1 MVSLTLALEL
11 AMTVVRRG
19 LEPLIPALRRFAR
32 ALARN
37 AEAAD
42 DLVQDTLVRAL
53 RAEHLFHGGD
63 LRTWLFT
70 ILLNLDRNRRRGLSR
85 RPTLAVIE
93 DVDPAGAPAS
103 DGTARDIARGLAL
116 LPFEQREVLL
126 LVTLEGLSYREAAD
140 VQGVPIG
147 TVMSRLSRAR
157 AALRAHLE
165 GERPQLRS
173 VQSSH

>member
-1 MVSLTLALEL
+1 MSRLHQTMEP
-11 AMTVVRRG
+11 AMTAVRRG
-19 LEPLIPALRRFAR
+19 IEPLIPALRRFAR
-32 ALARN
+32 ALSRD
-37 AEAAD
+37 AETAD

-85 RPTLAVIE
+85 RPVLAVIE
-93 DVDPAGAPAS
+93 DVDPAGEPGS
-103 DGTARDIARGLAL
+103 DGTGRDIERGLAL
-116 LPFEQREVLL
+116 LPAEQREVLL
-126 LVTLEGLSYREAAD
+126 LVGLEGMSYREAAD

-157 AALRAHLE
+157 NTLRTHID
-165 GERPQLRS
+165 GDMPKLRS
-173 VQSSH
+173 VL